1 MKKTIL
7 LIMSLSILS
16 FSSLF
21 AQNITYGARAGVSL
35 STLTGDE
42 AEQAVITQYAEAVT
56 GANITR
62 FINNLPVD
70 IDLEQILTLASADP
84 KVLPSFFVGGYANF
98 LFTDRFQLEPGL
110 YLASRGYQVNN
121 TVAGLVQVEVTNRA
135 YYLELPVYARV
146 FLTDELNVFAGP
158 QLSVLLSNNFNTQ
171 LSAFIASTDFDRKA
185 SDNLNK
191 VDIGLAL
198 GVGYQLPVGF
208 NIQAGYDIGLI
219 PFSEDVKAYNGV
231 WKLGVGYSF

>member
-7 LIMSLSILS
+7 LVMSLSILS

-35 STLTGDE
+35 STLTGDD
-42 AEQAVITQYAEAVT
+42 AEQAVITQYTEAVT
-56 GANITR
+56 GANIAR
-62 FINNLPVD
+62 FLDRVDLSEVEILNLRS
-70 IDLEQILTLASADP
+70 ASP
-84 KVLPSFFVGGYANF
+84 KVLPSFFVGGYVNF
-98 LFTDRFQLEPGL
+98 AISDRFQVEPGL
-110 YLASRGYQVNN
+110 YLASRGYQITN
-121 TVAGLVQVEVTNRA
+121 TVATFIQVEVTNRA

-146 FLTDELNVFAGP
+146 FLTDDLNVFAGP
-158 QLSVLLSNNFNTQ
+158 QLSLLLSNNFNTD
-171 LSAFIASTDFDRKA
+171 LSLAGIVGTDFD
-185 SDNLNK
+185 SDADETLNNF
-191 VDIGLAL
+191 DLGLAL